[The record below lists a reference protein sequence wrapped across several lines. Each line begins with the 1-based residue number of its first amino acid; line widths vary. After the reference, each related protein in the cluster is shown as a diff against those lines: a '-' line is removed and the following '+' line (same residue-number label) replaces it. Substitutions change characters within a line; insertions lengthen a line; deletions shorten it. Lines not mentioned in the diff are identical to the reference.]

1 MNWVVNLS
9 YRERWVLLIG
19 SVLLVLILSYFGWWQ
34 PFMATQV
41 QLTQIITSQQKTLQ
55 WMTTAAAEIQQLRQ
69 QSHHSTS
76 PTHSP
81 SLLTLI
87 DKSMQP
93 GALNS
98 VSKRIESK
106 GNQEVQMAFETVSFT
121 ELMHWLEQLYN
132 QYQVQVD
139 SIHIERLA
147 LPDNVK
153 VRLTLKMNI
162 K

>member
-1 MNWVVNLS
+1 MNWFLNLN
-9 YRERWVLLIG
+9 YRERWVLLSG
-19 SVLLVLILSYFGWWQ
+19 TVLLVFILSYFEWWQ
-34 PFMATQV
+34 PFIAEQI
-41 QLTQIITSQQKTLQ
+41 QLTHIIASQQKTWQ
-55 WMTTAAAEIQQLRQ
+55 WMTTAVAEIQQLRQ
-69 QSHHSTS
+69 QSPHSTS

-81 SLLTLI
+81 SLLALI
-87 DKSMQP
+87 DKSMRQ

-106 GNQEVQMAFETVSFT
+106 GNQQVQIAFETVSFT

-147 LPDNVK
+147 LPDKVK
-153 VRLTLKMNI
+153 VRLTLTMN